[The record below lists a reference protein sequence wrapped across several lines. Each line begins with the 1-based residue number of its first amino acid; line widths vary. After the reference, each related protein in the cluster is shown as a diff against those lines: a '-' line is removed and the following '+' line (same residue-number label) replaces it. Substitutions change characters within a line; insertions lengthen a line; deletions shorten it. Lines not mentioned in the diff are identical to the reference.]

1 MPSIN
6 MITLRRA
13 EKRRREQNARKL
25 LYAIAGEVGAVVLLA
40 SVLTARILVTQSHI
54 NDLSGQ
60 LLKLKPQV
68 AQIQALQAQTAALQ
82 PKVDTLD
89 GAKADTLF
97 WYNNFYA
104 VTASLPPKTWL
115 TSLGTGTSAAGA
127 GAAPG
132 AAAGTDPTLSIA
144 GVAMT
149 QAAVGQSMLQ
159 MNNSPGLD
167 HVDLSFVQAQK
178 IGAVDAVSFQMTV
191 HLKPQPAAA
200 APAGKDGKT
209 GAKVAAAQ
217 ASVSQASVAQTQGA
231 AHGNS

>member
-6 MITLRRA
+6 MIALRR
-13 EKRRREQNARKL
+13 EDKRHQERNARKL
-25 LYAIAGEVGAVVLLA
+25 LYSIAGEIGVVLAVA
-40 SVLTARILVTQSHI
+40 SVMTARILVAQSHV
-54 NDLSGQ
+54 NDLSDQ
-60 LLKLKPQV
+60 LRKLKPQV
-68 AQIQALQAQTAALQ
+68 TQIQALQAQTVALQ

-115 TSLGTGTSAAGA
+115 TSLGTSA
-127 GAAPG
+127 GAAASATPG
-132 AAAGTDPTLSIA
+132 TAGGTDPSLSLA

-159 MNNSPGLD
+159 MNSAPSLD

-178 IGAVDAVSFQMTV
+178 IGTVNAVSFQMTV
-191 HLKPQPAAA
+191 HLKPQA
-200 APAGKDGKT
+200 APVKPGGT
-209 GAKVAAAQ
+209 SKVANTQ
-217 ASVSQASVAQTQGA
+217 AGGA
-231 AHGNS
+231 VNGTKS

>member
-6 MITLRRA
+6 MIALRRE
-13 EKRRREQNARKL
+13 EKRHQEQNARKL
-25 LYAIAGEVGAVVLLA
+25 LYSIAGEIGVVLAVA
-40 SVLTARILVTQSHI
+40 SVMTTRILVTQGHV
-54 NDLSGQ
+54 NDLSDQ

-115 TSLGTGTSAAGA
+115 TSLGTGAGA
-127 GAAPG
+127 GASATDSAAPG
-132 AAAGTDPTLSIA
+132 TAGGTDPTLSIA
-144 GVAMT
+144 GIAMT

-159 MNNSPGLD
+159 MNNSPSLD

-178 IGAVDAVSFQMTV
+178 IGTVSTVSFQMTV
-191 HLKPQPAAA
+191 HLKPQAGPVK
-200 APAGKDGKT
+200 PAGKDTKVADMHT
-209 GAKVAAAQ
+209 GADNGTK
-217 ASVSQASVAQTQGA
+217 S
-231 AHGNS
+231 

>member
-6 MITLRRA
+6 MIALRR
-13 EKRRREQNARKL
+13 EDKRHQEQNARKL
-25 LYAIAGEVGAVVLLA
+25 LYSIAGEIGVVLAVA
-40 SVLTARILVTQSHI
+40 SVMTTRILITQSHV
-54 NDLSGQ
+54 NDLSDQ

-115 TSLGTGTSAAGA
+115 TSLGTGSGA
-127 GAAPG
+127 GASASDGTAPG
-132 AAAGTDPTLSIA
+132 TAGGSDPTLSIA
-144 GVAMT
+144 GIAMT

-159 MNNSPGLD
+159 MNNSPSLD

-178 IGAVDAVSFQMTV
+178 IGTVSTVSFQMTV
-191 HLKPQPAAA
+191 HLKPQA
-200 APAGKDGKT
+200 APVKPGGKDT
-209 GAKVAAAQ
+209 KVADAQ
-217 ASVSQASVAQTQGA
+217 AGA
-231 AHGNS
+231 ANGTKS